1 MILPPQRAA
10 VSREDHDPSPAFDRP
25 SSHGRPYG
33 AAIFFL
39 GRSPLGKGSSAGS
52 RNSVPSSGAFNP
64 DESEIAMPVFLYAQ
78 PYNPDAEGFSFRT
91 LSEYRE
97 MEASCIDRF
106 GQKVEEFE
114 IQFLEGEGIDA
125 ALASAVGVNQANLP
139 FFFEGL
145 DNWDDYEKRI
155 LIIGLS
161 EGCLL
166 YTSPS
171 PRD

>member
-1 MILPPQRAA
+1 MPRAFPSGPCPNTGKWKPA
-10 VSREDHDPSPAFDRP
+10 VST
-25 SSHGRPYG
+25 G
-33 AAIFFL
+33 
-39 GRSPLGKGSSAGS
+39 
-52 RNSVPSSGAFNP
+52 
-64 DESEIAMPVFLYAQ
+64 
-78 PYNPDAEGFSFRT
+78 
-91 LSEYRE
+91 
-97 MEASCIDRF
+97 F

-161 EGCLL
+161 EGGCPFTAD
-166 YTSPS
+166 TSPDDFDVDLYHAES
-171 PRD
+171 LRDLAEQFVDEGLFGEVPPQFLFYIDYDAIARDLSFEYTETEIAGERLIYRIS